1 MTAFTLMTGPF
12 APSLADMNTLINQL
26 NAMFSNV
33 SVAGDEAVS
42 GNLAVTG
49 TTALTGNTAITGTL
63 TVTGATTLN
72 GGLLGGS
79 SADIAINTNKFTVAA
94 ATGNTLIAGTGT
106 VTGALTASAALA
118 VGTTLAVTGV
128 TTLTGLLKT
137 SVGTTISAA
146 GTTRTDATA
155 LTKQTNNLT
164 TVASGTGVILPASAA
179 GQNIIIN
186 NAGANAVQVY
196 GAGSDTIDG
205 VVGTTGVPLT
215 NAKRAIFLCVA
226 ANTYISCQLGV
237 VSA

>member
-1 MTAFTLMTGPF
+1 MSTFPLFTSNF
-12 APSLADMNTLINQL
+12 NPSQSDLNGFINSL
-26 NAMFSNV
+26 NALLANI
-33 SVAGDEAVS
+33 AVS
-42 GNLAVTG
+42 GDQAISGNLSVTG
-49 TTALTGNTAITGTL
+49 TSALTGAASLSGAL
-63 TVTGATTLN
+63 TVTGLATLN
-72 GGLLGGS
+72 GGIVGGS
-79 SADIAINTNKFTVAA
+79 SADIAINTNKFTVTASS
-94 ATGNTLIAGTGT
+94 GNTLVAGTFT
-106 VTGALTASAALA
+106 STGALTASAALS

-137 SVGTTISAA
+137 SVATTISAA
-146 GTTRTDATA
+146 GTTRADATA

-186 NAGANAVQVY
+186 NAGASAVQVY

-205 VVGTTGVPLT
+205 VAGTTGVPLT

-226 ANTYISCQLGV
+226 ANTYISAQLGV